1 MCLVVRFLY
10 KFPWVKQV
18 ILAFAESDTAYFEE
32 EQAVMEDLIHL
43 SLHTATDLEINLKAA
58 VNMSLKR

>member
-1 MCLVVRFLY
+1 
-10 KFPWVKQV
+10 
-18 ILAFAESDTAYFEE
+18 
-32 EQAVMEDLIHL
+32 MEDLIHL